1 MYRILIV
8 EDDPGVAE
16 AICTRAAMW
25 QLKPHCVRDMRN
37 VMAEFAEVQPHLVLM
52 DITLPF
58 MSGYHWC
65 GQIRAVSSVP
75 IIFISSASD
84 NMNIIMAMN
93 MGADDF
99 IAKPFDGDVLI
110 AKLQALLRRTYD
122 FGGTVTL
129 DGKDISL
136 IKESELAKFRRDS
149 LGFVFQEFNLLD
161 NFTIEDNVFLPL
173 VLAGKSYDEM
183 HSRIVPVANELG
195 ITQHLERVLLH
206 SEQRQQ
212 LTFDANAAR

>member
-25 QLKPHCVRDMRN
+25 QLEPHCVRDMRN

-84 NMNIIMAMN
+84 NMNIITAMN

-161 NFTIEDNVFLPL
+161 NFTIEDNIFLPL
-173 VLAGKSYDEM
+173 VLAGKGYDEM

-212 LTFDANAAR
+212 LTFDAKAVR